1 MTTIGEKIKS
11 LRKSRGISQEVL
23 GEYLGVSYQ
32 AVSKWENGNTLPDV
46 TMIPALAFF
55 FGVSTD
61 ELFDYNVYE
70 VEKEVEKICHQSW
83 EYRDSNPQKAE
94 KILRDG
100 LKRFPGNDVLI
111 NNLLYTMDYTAR
123 STEVIELCKM
133 LIETTKEDDVKYDAL
148 RILATCY
155 HENGQQNLVESTLDN
170 IPEIYFS
177 KNELMAKLTAGESSF
192 ENARIEKINS
202 ANDLVEML
210 VIIGNYLVAQGE
222 IEIGNN
228 QLHVAKKIVNAF
240 CDDKLSDELH
250 LSFEKIINK

>member
-11 LRKSRGISQEVL
+11 LRKSKNISQEVL
-23 GEYLGVSYQ
+23 GEHLGVSYQ
-32 AVSKWENGNTLPDV
+32 AISKWENGNTMPDV
-46 TMIPALAFF
+46 TMIPAIAFF

-70 VEKEVEKICHQSW
+70 VEREIEKICHQSW
-83 EYRDSNPQKAE
+83 EHRDSNPKKAE

-100 LKRFPGNDVLI
+100 LKRFPGNDILL

-123 STEVIELCKM
+123 SAEVIDLCKM
-133 LIETTKEDDVKYDAL
+133 LIETTKEDDVRYDAL

-155 HENGQQNLVESTLDN
+155 HENGQQNLVESTIDS

-177 KNELMAKLTAGESSF
+177 KNELMAKLTTGESSF
-192 ENARIEKINS
+192 ENARIEKVNS

-210 VIIGNYLVAQGE
+210 VIIGKHLVAQGE
-222 IEIGNN
+222 IELGNN
-228 QLHVAKKIVNAF
+228 QLDIAKKIVNAF
-240 CDDKLSDELH
+240 CDDRLSDGLH
-250 LSFEKIINK
+250 KSLDETINK